1 MEISNTNNIGKGE
14 EKKDEKKRKEK
25 GKYIADLRKDK
36 EGREIIN
43 KVLDEANNK
52 SLGREILF
60 KDIVLMAF
68 TKITPKDIEK
78 LQENSLT
85 EMERVERL
93 LTEHNKKNNSSM
105 SLGEYLVRKL
115 NLI

>member
-1 MEISNTNNIGKGE
+1 MESSSKNNME
-14 EKKDEKKRKEK
+14 TREEKKRKEQ

-36 EGREIIN
+36 EGREAIK
-43 KVLDEANNK
+43 KVIEEANNK
-52 SLGREILF
+52 SYGREILF

-68 TKITPKDIEK
+68 TKINPKDLER
-78 LQENSLT
+78 LQETSLT

-93 LTEHNKKNNSSM
+93 LSEHNKKNNSSM
-105 SLGEYLVRKL
+105 SLGEFLVKKL

>member
-1 MEISNTNNIGKGE
+1 MEMEISNKNNNIGGCG
-14 EKKDEKKRKEK
+14 EKKRKEK

-43 KVLDEANNK
+43 KVLEEANNK

-68 TKITPKDIEK
+68 TKITSKDIEK

-85 EMERVERL
+85 EMERVERML
-93 LTEHNKKNNSSM
+93 AEHNKKNNSSI
-105 SLGEYLVRKL
+105 SLGEFLVRKL